1 MDGLV
6 AGVFVAVY
14 AGMLLGRIPSLQL
27 DRTGVALLGAIVLVA
42 AEAVPLETAVAA
54 IDGPTMALLFGFMVL
69 SAQLRQSGFFAR
81 ATWWLASREARPAL
95 LLGGLVFGAGAL
107 SAVFSNDIVC
117 LAATPVLVEACRRRG
132 LDAVPFLVGLACAA
146 NVGSAATLV
155 GNPQNMLIGEALGLG
170 FGRYTLYA
178 LPPVVGGLAL
188 TWGVITLLTRDRWR
202 QGEPGIHAPP
212 PALDGWQ
219 TGKGLLVAAALLVLF
234 LCAPW
239 PRELLALAAAGIL
252 LASRRMHSRQTLG
265 LVDWQLLVL
274 FAGLFIVNH
283 AFQATGLSATAFDWL
298 AARGLDLGAPLA
310 LFIATPVLSNLV
322 SNVPAVMLLLP
333 VAQGDSAGLILGLAS
348 GLAGNLLIIGSI
360 ANIIV
365 VGLAAADGVPISW
378 RRHAALGV
386 PVTLVTLALAGGW
399 LWVLSLPAP

>member
-1 MDGLV
+1 MNGLV

-14 AGMLLGRIPSLQL
+14 AGMLLGRAPRLQL

-42 AEAVPLETAVAA
+42 AEAVPLEDAVAA
-54 IDGPTMALLFGFMVL
+54 VDGPTMALLFAFMVL

-81 ATWWLASREARPAL
+81 VTWWLASRDSGPVL
-95 LLGGLVFGAGAL
+95 FLGALVFGAGAL

-117 LAATPVLVEACRRRG
+117 LAATPILAEACWRRG
-132 LDAVPFLVGLACAA
+132 LDPVPYVVGLACAA

-155 GNPQNMLIGEALGLG
+155 GNPQNMLIGEALAMD
-170 FGRYTLYA
+170 FGRYAMFA
-178 LPPVVGGLAL
+178 LPPVIGGLAL
-188 TWGVITLLTRDRWR
+188 TWGVIALLSRGRWR
-202 QGEPGIHAPP
+202 VGEAGVMPAPP
-212 PALDGWQ
+212 AMEPWQ
-219 TGKGLLVAAALLVLF
+219 TAKGLTVAAALLILF
-234 LCAPW
+234 LAAPW

-252 LASRRMHSRQTLG
+252 LTSRSMHSRQTLG

-283 AFQATGLSATAFDWL
+283 ALQATGLATMAFEWL
-298 AARGLDLGAPLA
+298 AVRGVDLGAPLA
-310 LFIATPVLSNLV
+310 MFLATPVLSNLV

-333 VAQGDSAGLILGLAS
+333 VAEGEGAGLILGLAS

-365 VGLAAADGVPISW
+365 VNLAAADGVQISW
-378 RRHAALGV
+378 RRHATLGV
-386 PVTLVTLALAGGW
+386 PVTLSTLALAGAW
-399 LWVLSLPAP
+399 LAWLGVGRL